1 MKFIPLEV
9 LIFKHKCSFN
19 KDHKICDHYFDFTLY
34 NPKNHTIQGNLV
46 CMDCM
51 DMAEL
56 LNKDCKYMILTF
68 YTDQWKQFIKQFPP
82 DKFVTEGSS

>member
-1 MKFIPLEV
+1 
-9 LIFKHKCSFN
+9 
-19 KDHKICDHYFDFTLY
+19 
-34 NPKNHTIQGNLV
+34 
-46 CMDCM
+46 MDCM

-68 YTDQWKQFIKQFPP
+68 YTDQWKEFIKQFPP